1 MYKIKRFA
9 KLAYQKPIEP
19 DMKEIR
25 EKVAN
30 RHKIT
35 GRLAKLYESYDLKLY
50 I

>member
-19 DMKEIR
+19 DMAKIKER
-25 EKVAN
+25 AAN

-35 GRLAKLYESYDLKLY
+35 GRLAKLYESYNLKLY

>member
-9 KLAYQKPIEP
+9 KLAYQKPI
-19 DMKEIR
+19 DSDLAKIKE
-25 EKVAN
+25 KAAN

-50 I
+50 V